1 MVIESAITYIKINEG
16 EVKKDNRHVIY
27 DDDCGKP
34 CKTGDNIKGLLTVG
48 YGRNLM
54 GRGLSQEEAE
64 YLLKNDVAEV
74 YEDLRVAYPW
84 FASLSNNRQIVMIDL
99 RFNMGAAKL
108 STFKYFLKA
117 MSLGAYQEAAHHLLD
132 SQYAKQVGRRATQNA
147 ELIRVG

>member
-16 EVKKDNRHVIY
+16 EVKKGNRHVIY

-54 GRGLSQEEAE
+54 GRGLSQDEAE

-108 STFKYFLKA
+108 STFKNMLAA
-117 MSLGAYQEAAHHLLD
+117 MEKGDYSSASVHLLA
-132 SQYAKQVGRRATQNA
+132 SAYAKQVGKRATRNA
-147 ELIRVG
+147 EMLRNG

>member
-64 YLLKNDVAEV
+64 YLLWNDVAEV
-74 YEDLRVAYPW
+74 YEDLRNVYPW
-84 FASLSNNRQIVMIDL
+84 FSKLSNNRQIVMIDL

-108 STFKYFLKA
+108 STFKNFLKA
-117 MSLGAYQEAAHHLLD
+117 MEVGAWQEAAKHLLD